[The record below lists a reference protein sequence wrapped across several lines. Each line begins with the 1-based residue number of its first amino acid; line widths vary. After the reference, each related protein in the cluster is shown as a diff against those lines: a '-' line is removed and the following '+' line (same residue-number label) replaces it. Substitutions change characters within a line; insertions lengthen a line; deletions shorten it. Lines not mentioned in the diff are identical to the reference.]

1 MFQITLLLFIV
12 GCGAALAANGPCD
25 LPKFCTPSQVFGCM
39 NSIDFGS
46 SYYKEAIDD
55 IIKLVEPYVYLDI
68 LKNPPQP
75 EGFSNYFKPVDL
87 IAELK
92 KVKTEGTNFYD
103 FYRSVQKTLNSAKD
117 GHFYFDFPGNRVFDN
132 KLVDFYAILPL
143 KLNIDINNDN
153 EPGMKG
159 VPLGGK
165 IYEKYPNGPAIK
177 EVIERNMNNFIVS
190 INGISPIDFVLNFG
204 SDYNYLKNKDAR
216 YTYASAVLSGKKML
230 HYLPLLEEDFSDL
243 TVVYSNGESFK
254 TDFYFEN
261 IDPVSTRNRRDVN
274 SLKEFARKM
283 LKNHDERKV
292 IDLDD
297 IIKAYNSGEKPWAK
311 QTLTEK
317 EAIQALKNL
326 DSEKIIL
333 EAIEVKNASKR
344 AVGIRAKTINW
355 KYLTSDSKLKCRI
368 DNKNKMNVFFLSG
381 FEPYH
386 NKEFIEVLFECKA
399 DFDLNEYPIVVIND
413 NNGGGRLRLALIF
426 QEILQ
431 PDMTARTF
439 ISFKNDEKVGKLI
452 KAGFEKGS
460 YQNPETGESIK
471 SFEELMEGAEV
482 DNFGNGVSHSRSKP
496 ALFMYSYIRGHL
508 DKQKLAFKRNQKPT
522 EIIVFTDSYSF
533 SAGSF
538 FTKGLKEAGAA
549 IIVGYNGYP
558 GSKKETFDI
567 GQAPTNKIGQKLDL
581 LGKDEYNR
589 LDEKGI
595 DYGSISV
602 GETYRLSDVENGVK
616 PLVPRE
622 FLFDAPDE
630 RVAIYSAYSDDKYDI
645 FMEAAM
651 NVLEKYKT
659 ECNPDNLGL
668 HMRNSECD
676 EKINKTHMHG
686 GFVCGADGKWST
698 KCEGYYCDDG
708 YYFNTKT
715 KECVVDLFHSLGDSS
730 FSSMDSSSSITIS
743 LWAIFLALVCCT
755 LFFKP

>member
-1 MFQITLLLFIV
+1 MLRITLLLFTV

-25 LPKFCTPSQVFGCM
+25 LPRYCTPSQVFGCM

-92 KVKTEGTNFYD
+92 KVKTEGTNFYE
-103 FYRSVQKTLNSAKD
+103 FYRSVQKALNTAKD
-117 GHFYFDFPGNRVFDN
+117 GHFYFDFPGNKDFDN

-143 KLNIDINNDN
+143 KLSIDINNDN

-159 VPLGGK
+159 VPLADFF
-165 IYEKYPNGPAIK
+165 YNQYPNGLAIK
-177 EVIERNMNNFIVS
+177 EVIERNKNNFITS

-204 SDYNYLKNKDAR
+204 SDHYNYLKNEDAR
-216 YTYASAVLSGKKML
+216 YTYASDVLSGKRML

-243 TVVYSNGESFK
+243 TVIYSNGESFR
-254 TDFYFEN
+254 TNFYFEN
-261 IDPVSTRNRRDVN
+261 INPVSTTNRRDVSN
-274 SLKEFARKM
+274 LKEFAREM

-311 QTLTEK
+311 KTLTEK
-317 EAIQALKNL
+317 EAIQTLKNL
-326 DSEKIIL
+326 DFEKIIQ
-333 EAIEVKNASKR
+333 EAIEMKNASKKVLGNR
-344 AVGIRAKTINW
+344 ANTMTWDYSTPDAI
-355 KYLTSDSKLKCRI
+355 LKCRT
-368 DNKNKMNVFFLSG
+368 DLENKVNVFYLNSFSTD
-381 FEPYH
+381 YS
-386 NKEFIEVLFECKA
+386 NEFVVVLGYCRTA
-399 DFDLNEYPIVVIND
+399 FDMNEYPIVVIND
-413 NNGGGRLRLALIF
+413 YNNGGLIDLALIF

-439 ISFKNDEKVGKLI
+439 ISYKNDERVGKRMQSAI
-452 KAGFEKGS
+452 EAGFF
-460 YQNPETGESIK
+460 QNPETGETITT
-471 SFEELMEGAEV
+471 FEELMEGAEV

-496 ALFMYSYIRGHL
+496 ALFLYSDVRVTL
-508 DKQKLAFKRNQKPT
+508 DKVVRPIYKRNKKPT

-533 SAGSF
+533 SAGAI

-549 IIVGYNGYP
+549 ILVGYNGYP

-567 GQAPTNKIGQKLDL
+567 GQAPTNNYRKKLDL

-589 LDEKGI
+589 LNEKGI
-595 DYGSISV
+595 VYRSISA

-645 FMEAAM
+645 FMDAAKS
-651 NVLEKYKT
+651 VLEKYKT

-686 GFVCGADGKWST
+686 GYVCGADGKWST

-708 YYFNTKT
+708 YYFDTKT
-715 KECVVDLFHSLGDSS
+715 KECVVDLFYSLGDSS
-730 FSSMDSSSSITIS
+730 LSSMDSSSSMTIS
-743 LWAIFLALVCCT
+743 LWALLFVLIFI
-755 LFFKP
+755 LF

>member
-25 LPKFCTPSQVFGCM
+25 LPRYCTPSQVFGCM

-75 EGFSNYFKPVDL
+75 NGFSNYFKPVDL

-92 KVKTEGTNFYD
+92 KVKTEGTNFYE
-103 FYRSVQKTLNSAKD
+103 FYRSVQKALYSTKD
-117 GHFYFDFPGNRVFDN
+117 GHFVFQFPGNKDYDN
-132 KLVDFYAILPL
+132 KLSNFFAILPL
-143 KLNIDINNDN
+143 ALNIDINNNN

-159 VPLGGK
+159 VPLVGD
-165 IYEKYPNGPAIK
+165 IYQQFPNGLAVK
-177 EVIERNMNNFIVS
+177 EIIERNSNNFITS

-204 SDYNYLKNKDAR
+204 SDYYNQMKNKDAK
-216 YTYASAVLSGKKML
+216 YTYASAVLTGKPML
-230 HYLPLLEEDFSDL
+230 PFFPLLEEDFSDL

-254 TDFYFEN
+254 TDFIFLN
-261 IDPVSTRNRRDVN
+261 TKAVSTTNRRDVS
-274 SLKEFARKM
+274 SLDEFAREM
-283 LKNHDERKV
+283 LKNHDGSNFIGLSDV
-292 IDLDD
+292 IE
-297 IIKAYNSGEKPWAK
+297 AYNSGEKPWAK
-311 QTLTEK
+311 KTLTESG
-317 EAIQALKNL
+317 AVQAMKNL
-326 DSEKIIL
+326 DFEKIIL
-333 EAIEVKNASKR
+333 EATEVKNASKR
-344 AVGIRAKTINW
+344 AVETTANTITW
-355 KYLTSDSKLKCRI
+355 DYSTSDSKLKCRI
-368 DNKNKMNVFFLSG
+368 DNKNKMNVFFLKSFDTNY
-381 FEPYH
+381 FE
-386 NKEFIEVLFECKA
+386 KFVDVLLRCETA
-399 DFDLNEYPIVVIND
+399 FDMNEYPIMVIND
-413 NNGGGRLRLALIF
+413 NNGGGDVLLALLF

-439 ISFKNDEKVGKLI
+439 ISYKKDERVGNLI
-452 KAGFEKGS
+452 KAAIEMGY
-460 YQNPETGESIK
+460 YQNPATGNNIT

-496 ALFMYSYIRGHL
+496 ALYLYSDIRGRL
-508 DKQKLAFKRNQKPT
+508 DKQKLSFKRNKKPT
-522 EIIVFTDSYSF
+522 DIIVFTDSLSF

-567 GQAPTNKIGQKLDL
+567 GQAPTNNFRDYLHL

-589 LDEKGI
+589 LNEKGI
-595 DYGSISV
+595 FYISISV

-645 FMEAAM
+645 FMEAAK

-668 HMRNSECD
+668 HMRNVLCD
-676 EKINKTHMHG
+676 AKINKAHMHG
-686 GFVCGADGKWST
+686 GYVCGADGKWST
-698 KCEGYYCDDG
+698 KCEGYYCDNG

-715 KECVVDLFHSLGDSS
+715 KECVVDLFYTPGDSS
-730 FSSMDSSSSITIS
+730 LSSMDSSSSITIS
-743 LWAIFLALVCCT
+743 LWALLFVLIFI
-755 LFFKP
+755 LF